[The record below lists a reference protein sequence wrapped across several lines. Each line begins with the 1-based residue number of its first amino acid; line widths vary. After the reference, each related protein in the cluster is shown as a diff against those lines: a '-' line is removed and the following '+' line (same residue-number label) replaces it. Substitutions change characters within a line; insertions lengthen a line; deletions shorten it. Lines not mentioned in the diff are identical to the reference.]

1 MVMDP
6 PPVPKGPGLG
16 MNMGD
21 SDFLSFVIRLLKRF
35 RSPSRNF

>member
-1 MVMDP
+1 MAMDP
-6 PPVPKGPGLG
+6 PSAPEGPRLG